1 VQPLQALVS
10 SNGNLKLAAERAQKS
25 EAELLAVLYDNFAE
39 FQLQMRAAIMLQM
52 FGTWYLVQEALKASL
67 DELEPRDLART
78 YTNMSEALATLSEPP
93 AKNTQVNL
101 LDSIILALPEE
112 QREAFKALIAKPA

>member
-1 VQPLQALVS
+1 MAR
-10 SNGNLKLAAERAQKS
+10 LAAERAQKS

-78 YTNMSEALATLSEPP
+78 YTNMSEALATLSKPP